1 MVEIILKCT
10 FCLWGIMVTVCGFF
24 PFLNQTLWC
33 INSLY
38 RVLAK
43 PVSQIA
49 TAAHTQSPKG
59 LLKFTDSALS
69 YFAQDSSQLAWNCET
84 GCVLD
89 VLKTLVFGQ

>member
-1 MVEIILKCT
+1 MVETILRCT
-10 FCLWGIMVTVCGFF
+10 FCLWRMRVTVYGFF

-38 RVLAK
+38 RVVAK
-43 PVSQIA
+43 PVSQRP

-59 LLKFTDSALS
+59 PLKFTDPALFS
-69 YFAQDSSQLAWNCET
+69 FAHDGSQLAWNCKT

-89 VLKTLVFGQ
+89 ALKALV